1 MAWRRTGVE
10 KVLPPVLLPHCG
22 HCQVRIPLCNQE
34 PEEQLLHDWWWSR
47 KHVNIFLVPYSSFRH
62 QKNVKGSPL
71 PCEIQGVFSLSGPAA
86 SWSGE
91 RQIGEEGT

>member
-1 MAWRRTGVE
+1 M
-10 KVLPPVLLPHCG
+10 
-22 HCQVRIPLCNQE
+22 
-34 PEEQLLHDWWWSR
+34 
-47 KHVNIFLVPYSSFRH
+47 NIFLVPYSSFRH